1 VLLTALSALSDMET
15 RPLYVEI
22 PQSLEIDLETMLE
35 EVFFP
40 I

>member
-1 VLLTALSALSDMET
+1 MET